1 MIAIY
6 SPLEVFK
13 ITYSVW
19 FIPGL
24 TIANSMIFLSTI
36 IGACTILTLFSFSL
50 DTIIPSPWQTS
61 FEMLNAIVFS
71 TDGMTKVS
79 KRKSNFSNRIY
90 VPFFF
95 TFFLFISSLN
105 LSGMIPYSFTATSNL
120 ALTCGH
126 SVALYLSATLAGLI
140 QHQERFF
147 DLFLPPR
154 LPFILAPGLIVL
166 ESVSYIARALSLGV
180 RIAAN
185 MLAGHSL
192 LKLICMLI

>member
-1 MIAIY
+1 LIEA
-6 SPLEVFK
+6 
-13 ITYSVW
+13 TRR
-19 FIPGL
+19 
-24 TIANSMIFLSTI
+24 
-36 IGACTILTLFSFSL
+36 ACTMLTLFSLSL

-61 FEMLNAIVFS
+61 VEMIHAIVFS
-71 TDGMTKVS
+71 TDMGS
-79 KRKSNFSNRIY
+79 KRKANLSNRIY

-95 TFFLFISSLN
+95 TFFLCISSLN

-120 ALTCGH
+120 AFTCGH
-126 SVALYLSATLAGLI
+126 SVALYISAAITGLI
-140 QHQERFF
+140 QHQERLF

-154 LPFILAPGLIVL
+154 LPLILAPVLIAL
-166 ESVSYIARALSLGV
+166 ESVGYIARAISLGV

>member
-1 MIAIY
+1 MY

-13 ITYSVW
+13 ITYSFW
-19 FIPGL
+19 LIPGL

-36 IGACTILTLFSFSL
+36 IGACTMLTLFSFSL

-61 FEMLNAIVFS
+61 FEMLHAIVFS
-71 TDGMTKVS
+71 TDNGS
-79 KRKSNFSNRIY
+79 QRKSNFSNRIY

-105 LSGMIPYSFTATSNL
+105 LSGMIPYSFTATSNI

-126 SVALYLSATLAGLI
+126 SVALYLSATMAGLI
-140 QHQERFF
+140 QHQERLF

-154 LPFILAPGLIVL
+154 LP
-166 ESVSYIARALSLGV
+166 
-180 RIAAN
+180 
-185 MLAGHSL
+185 
-192 LKLICMLI
+192 